1 MAIRVALNGFGRIGR
16 CVLRAAWNDPNIE
29 FVHINDLTS
38 DDVLAHLL
46 VHDSV
51 HGRFNAKV
59 ESTGEGL
66 RIDGKLIPTSAE
78 RDPAK
83 LPWKA
88 RGVDVVLECTGAFRK
103 RAAANLH
110 LEAGAGRVIISAPA
124 SNPDATVVMGVNDDT
139 LKASDRIISNAS
151 CTTNCL
157 APVAKVLHDTFH
169 IENGLMTTV
178 HSYTM
183 DQRLLDAP
191 HPKDLRRAR
200 AAAVN
205 IVPTSTGAA
214 KAVGLVLP
222 ELKGKLNG
230 MAIRVPTP
238 NVSLVDLVINTREPV
253 TVASINE
260 ALTAAAQ
267 SGPLKGILG
276 VSTAPIVSSDLV
288 GDPRSSIADLP
299 LTQTTGSRTAKILTW
314 YDNEWGFSNRMIDLV
329 HRLAALES

>member
-46 VHDSV
+46 KHDSV
-51 HGRFNAKV
+51 HGRFHSQV
-59 ESTGEGL
+59 EATGEGL
-66 RIDGKLIPTSAE
+66 LVDGKLIPTSAE
-78 RDPAK
+78 RDPSA

-88 RGVDVVLECTGAFRK
+88 RDVDVVLECTGAFRK
-103 RAAANLH
+103 RAGANLH
-110 LEAGAGRVIISAPA
+110 LEAGARRVVISAPA
-124 SNPDATVVMGVNDDT
+124 SEPDATVVMGVNDEV
-139 LKASDRIISNAS
+139 LKASHRIVSNAS

-157 APVAKVLHDTFH
+157 APVAKVLDDTFG

-191 HPKDLRRAR
+191 HPKDPRRAR

-205 IVPTSTGAA
+205 MVPTSTGAA

-222 ELKGKLNG
+222 QLKGKLNG

-238 NVSLVDLVINTREPV
+238 NVSLVDLVVNTREAV
-253 TVASINE
+253 TKDAINA
-260 ALTAAAQ
+260 ALAAAAE

-276 VSTAPIVSSDLV
+276 VSTAPVVSSDLV
-288 GDPRSSIADLP
+288 GDQALCPP
-299 LTQTTGSRTAKILTW
+299 CNQAK
-314 YDNEWGFSNRMIDLV
+314 G
-329 HRLAALES
+329 AA